1 MDRAIAS
8 DAKVRYGRFAKN
20 PQYIVVFAL
29 IFGKSTQPQ
38 KNLHPNLHPAVS
50 IGGVVD
56 QNLIQY
62 ASVV

>member
-29 IFGKSTQPQ
+29 IFGKSTQRK
-38 KNLHPNLHPAVS
+38 KNLHTAVS